1 MEDSHMDDSSHKS
14 MQVRGIYA
22 RGTVPREE
30 ELPEDY
36 GLCHVSKDQVM
47 CRRRM
52 NTPPIDFDETQ
63 DCDGMMEDFERAVFV
78 IEHGLVGSVFFNS
91 DLEEHRID
99 DESTKATDDRIYEER
114 AVLLQSIEHYEIFL
128 EDELMS
134 QYFRQD
140 NFEAF
145 DRQSIARLEK
155 EDEEFVGS
163 RYERHCPELLDILRN
178 PRFGEQI
185 IVSGLQASQICIGDI
200 FEVEAG
206 KSTLRLEVTSPR
218 TVCAWVDK
226 RVASPFGLKGIKR
239 YCNKRGLGGW
249 FARVLTSGELRHG
262 MKLIRTSRP
271 HPKWNLQYISFAML
285 GEGPTMHLAS
295 AWPYW
300 VRDQGELE
308 DLINL
313 KELGN
318 YEWKDEATWMLNHFN
333 QYSSRDERTRDTLSE
348 NSTRNI
354 FSVSRL
360 MQHFL
365 QHITSMFRASQT
377 IHRRSNG
384 KIRDRETRGEKV
396 NMSEHDAGK

>member
-1 MEDSHMDDSSHKS
+1 MEDSYSTS

-22 RGTVPREE
+22 QGTVPRED

-36 GLCHVSKDQVM
+36 GLRCVSKDQIM

-63 DCDGMMEDFERAVFV
+63 DCDGMMGDFERAMFV
-78 IEHGLVGSVFFNS
+78 IEHGLVGSVFFHS
-91 DLEEHRID
+91 DLEEHDID
-99 DESTKATDDRIYEER
+99 NEESSEADDDRIYEER
-114 AVLLQSIEHYEIFL
+114 AVLLQSLEHYEMFL
-128 EDELMS
+128 EDENMS

-140 NFEAF
+140 NFEVF
-145 DRQSIARLEK
+145 DRQSMARLEK
-155 EDEEFVGS
+155 EDDEFIGS
-163 RYERHCPELLDILRN
+163 RYERHRPELLDILRN

-226 RVASPFGLKGIKR
+226 RVASPYGLKGIKR

-271 HPKWNLQYISFAML
+271 HPKWNLEYISFAML
-285 GEGPTMHLAS
+285 GEGPTRYLAS
-295 AWPYW
+295 AWTYW
-300 VRDQGELE
+300 VREKGELE
-308 DLINL
+308 ELVNL
-313 KELGN
+313 KQLGN
-318 YEWKDEATWMLNHFN
+318 FEWKDEATWMLNHFD
-333 QYSSRDERTRDTLSE
+333 QYERTRETLSE
-348 NSTRNI
+348 NSKSI
-354 FSVSRL
+354 LFPVSQL
-360 MQHFL
+360 MQHPSL
-365 QHITSMFRASQT
+365 QHVTSMFRSFSSKA

-384 KIRDRETRGEKV
+384 TIRDRETRGEKV
-396 NMSEHDAGK
+396 NMSEHDA